1 MTFKTN
7 GYEVVKNVITKE
19 TAIILD
25 QTFQILRDCIYHVSG
40 TPFDDK
46 TAHGDDQIPQSF
58 SRHGYPCFEALM
70 VLVQPI
76 IEKATGLRLLPTYT
90 YARIYYEGAELKKH
104 TDRPSCQISATMTL
118 ATDGTDWPIYMRNL
132 KGKENQLNLGVG
144 DMCIYRGMDL
154 EHWREPYTGQR
165 QTQVFM
171 HYVDADGP
179 YAEWQF
185 DKRARLGLPPIGRH
199 S

>member
-1 MTFKTN
+1 
-7 GYEVVKNVITKE
+7 
-19 TAIILD
+19 
-25 QTFQILRDCIYHVSG
+25 
-40 TPFDDK
+40 
-46 TAHGDDQIPQSF
+46 
-58 SRHGYPCFEALM
+58 M

-104 TDRPSCQISATMTL
+104 LDRPSCQISATMTL
-118 ATDGTDWPIYMRNL
+118 ATDGTDWPIFMRNL
-132 KGKENQLNLGVG
+132 KGKENKLKLEVG

-154 EHWREPYTGQR
+154 EHWREPYTGKR

-185 DKRARLGLPPIGRH
+185 DKRAMLGLPK
-199 S
+199 